1 MDSALLIIDV
11 QLGIDELMTSDRNNP
26 GAELCIAALLKRWR
40 ADGRQVIH
48 VKHNSTEA
56 SSPLRPECLGNQFK
70 PEAMPVGDEP
80 VFEKQVNSAFI
91 GTDLQQYL
99 IDRNLKNLV
108 IAGFTTDH
116 CVSTSTRMAG
126 NLGYRVT
133 LVSDATAAYERM
145 GVDGR
150 LYSADEV
157 HQVNLAC
164 LNGEFCSVL
173 ATDQVLE
180 AQD

>member
-1 MDSALLIIDV
+1 
-11 QLGIDELMTSDRNNP
+11 
-26 GAELCIAALLKRWR
+26 
-40 ADGRQVIH
+40 
-48 VKHNSTEA
+48 
-56 SSPLRPECLGNQFK
+56 
-70 PEAMPVGDEP
+70 MPVGDEP

-150 LYSADEV
+150 LYSPDEV